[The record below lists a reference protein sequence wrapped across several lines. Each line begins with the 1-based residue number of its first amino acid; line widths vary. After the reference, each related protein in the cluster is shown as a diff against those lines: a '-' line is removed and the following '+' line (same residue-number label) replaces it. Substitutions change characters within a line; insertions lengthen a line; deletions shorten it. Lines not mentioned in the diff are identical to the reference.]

1 MKLRPISAAI
11 LFALTS
17 LSLSAQADDARR
29 PYVVQLADKP
39 IASYDGS
46 VNGLAATQPRAGQ
59 RLDLNSASVQLYSGY
74 LAQKKA
80 AVRAAIGNAPVV
92 HDYKVVLNGF
102 SAMLTDAEVRALVG
116 RGDVLAV
123 TPDVPRELTTVST
136 RDFLKLTGPNGAWS
150 KLGGLAEAGEDVII
164 GIVDGGVWP
173 EHLSY
178 ADRVDANGKPTHDTS
193 GSLAYSAPPSRWQ
206 GDCQTGEG
214 FTTAH
219 CNNKLIGAQYF
230 DDIYRSTGRVSHWS
244 EFRSSPRDS
253 LGGDVGEGSHGT
265 HTSTT
270 AGGNYGVDV
279 TMAGVNIGEMS
290 GVAPRARLASYKVCW
305 TYVDPSVTIGRR
317 NSCYVGDSVAA
328 IEKAV
333 ADGVHVINFSISGG
347 TTLTDPVEQAFFGAA
362 NAGVIAVASAGNDGP
377 GNQVAHISP
386 WHTTVGASTHN
397 REFQATVTLGN
408 GQKYTGASMNTEPL
422 PAEPVVDAS
431 TVGLPGANASRL
443 ALCYSASFNGG
454 QPVLDPAKVA
464 GKVVICNRGEN
475 DRVDKSRAVREAGGV
490 GMIQVDN
497 GSGLVADMHSVP
509 SVHVTQADGQA
520 IRSYAAAGAAS
531 ATAAISKFVVGVSKL
546 NAPIMANFSSRGPNR
561 ADANVL
567 KPDVTA
573 PGVDIIAGG
582 TPGLSEEDHA
592 DIVNGTM
599 VPPVEFV
606 SMQGTSMSAPHVA
619 GVSALLRQKH
629 PTWSPAMIKSALMT
643 TATDTFPDTLTG
655 DIRGRLPF
663 AQGAG
668 HVNPTAAL
676 DPGLVYDIGE
686 ADYRKYLC
694 GAGVTTQCAGG
705 QIPGYDLNLPSIAVG
720 NVLGSVTINRSV
732 TNVSASTSSFTSQIS
747 VPGYDAVVTPATL
760 AIEPGQTRSFTVTLT
775 RNSAPENA
783 WQYGTLTWTGGG
795 HTVRSPVVARSGKLI
810 IAPAFFSSDRASGSK
825 ALSITTGF
833 SGKMGS
839 TVGGLKE
846 IVRSANTVAPAP
858 AGAIDTLAQMADAC
872 HRGLYG
878 VRVTPVTFTA
888 NTMAAQFELFDRD
901 TSGNGGDDLDLVLV
915 DATGNLAAYSATYG
929 SDETI
934 ALAAPPAGSYRLCTL
949 GYSTASGGSTS
960 YGLHSVIV
968 NTTDKGGN
976 LRALVP
982 ANVYA
987 GGKATVAVS
996 WSGLPTGKRFLG
1008 AVRLLDASGAIG
1020 STTVLQV
1027 ETNQPVPKA
1036 ERPQRVKAKDVGV

>member
-11 LFALTS
+11 LFALAGLTM
-17 LSLSAQADDARR
+17 SAQAAERR

-39 IASYDGS
+39 IASYDGG
-46 VNGLAATQPRAGQ
+46 VNGMAATQPRPGQ
-59 RLDLNSASVQLYSGY
+59 RLNLNSASVQLYSGY

-80 AVRAAIGNAPVV
+80 AVRAAIGNAPLV

-102 SAMLTDAEVRALVG
+102 SAMLTDTEVRALMG
-116 RGDVLAV
+116 RSDVLAV

-136 RDFLKLTGPNGAWS
+136 RDFLKLSGPNGAWS
-150 KLGGLAEAGEDVII
+150 KLGGVTEAGEDVII
-164 GIVDGGVWP
+164 GIVDGGIWP

-178 ADRVDANGKPTHDTS
+178 ADRVDANGKPTHDNS

-230 DDIYRSTGRVSHWS
+230 DDTYLSVGRETHWS

-279 TMAGVNIGEMS
+279 TMAGVDIGEMS

-347 TTLTDPVEQAFFGAA
+347 TSLTDPVEQAFFGAA
-362 NAGVIAVASAGNDGP
+362 NAGVVAVASAGNDGP

-408 GQKYTGASMNTEPL
+408 GQRYTGASMNTEPL
-422 PAEPVVDAS
+422 PAEELVDAS
-431 TVGLPGANASRL
+431 IVGLPGANAARL
-443 ALCYSASFNGG
+443 AFCYSASFNGG
-454 QPVLDPAKVA
+454 QALLDPAKVA

-497 GSGLVADMHSVP
+497 GAGLVADMHSVP
-509 SVHVTQADGQA
+509 SVHVTAADGQR
-520 IRSYAAAGAAS
+520 IRSYAAASAAN
-531 ATAAISKFVVGVSKL
+531 ATAAISKFVVGTSAL
-546 NAPIMANFSSRGPNR
+546 NAPIMAAFSSRGPNR
-561 ADANVL
+561 ADPNVL

-582 TPGLSEEDHA
+582 TPGLTQEQHD
-592 DIVNGTM
+592 DIVNGTL

-619 GVSALLRQKH
+619 GLSALLRQKH
-629 PTWSPAMIKSALMT
+629 PSWTPAMIKSALMT
-643 TATDTFPDTLTG
+643 TATDTFPDAQQG
-655 DIRGRLPF
+655 DLRGILPF

-694 GAGVTTQCAGG
+694 GAGVAGQCAGG
-705 QIPGYDLNLPSIAVG
+705 QIPGYDLNLASIAVG

-732 TNVSASTSSFTSQIS
+732 TNVSTTASSFTSQIS
-747 VPGYDAVVTPATL
+747 VPGYTAVVSPATL
-760 AIEPGQTRSFTVTLT
+760 SIEPGQTRPFTVTLT
-775 RNSAPENA
+775 RNGAPENA

-795 HTVRSPVVARSGKLI
+795 HTVRSPVIARSGRSV
-810 IAPAFFSSDRASGSK
+810 IAPTFISSDRASGSK
-825 ALSITTGF
+825 AMSISTGVA
-833 SGKMGS
+833 GKIS
-839 TVGGLKE
+839 AVTGGLKE
-846 IVRSANTVAPAP
+846 IVRTANSISAAP
-858 AGAIDTLAQMADAC
+858 AGSIESLAAMTDAC
-872 HRGLYG
+872 ARGLYG
-878 VRVTPVTFTA
+878 ARVVPVTFTA
-888 NTMAAQFELFDRD
+888 DTVAAQFELFDRD
-901 TSGNGGDDLDLVLV
+901 TGAQGGDDLDLLLLNSANQLV
-915 DATGNLAAYSATYG
+915 AYSATFG

-934 ALAAPPAGSYRLCTL
+934 ALAAPPAGNYRLCTL
-949 GYSTASGGSTS
+949 AYETASGGSTT
-960 YGLHSVIV
+960 YGLHSVVV
-968 NTTDKGGN
+968 NTSDKGGN

-982 ANVYA
+982 ATVYA

-996 WSGLPTGKRFLG
+996 WSGLPAGKRFLG
-1008 AVRLLDASGAIG
+1008 GVRLLDNTGAVG

-1027 ETNQPVPKA
+1027 ETNEPLPKA
-1036 ERPQRVKAKDVGV
+1036 ERPQRVKAQDPRL